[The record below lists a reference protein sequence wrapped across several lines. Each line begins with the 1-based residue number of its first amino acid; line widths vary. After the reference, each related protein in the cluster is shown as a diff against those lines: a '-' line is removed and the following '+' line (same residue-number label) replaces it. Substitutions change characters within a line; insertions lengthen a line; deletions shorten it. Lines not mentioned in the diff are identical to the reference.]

1 MRSLSLPRTRLAF
14 AALAASLLAVSG
26 VLAATAEKIP
36 GQSAS
41 GLDRHVESIAG
52 NLPIVLT
59 APHGGRLR
67 PDAIP
72 NRTEGVTDMDANT
85 QELARAVAAE
95 FFART
100 GRHVALV
107 ASQLHR
113 IKLDPNRELKEAAQG
128 SAIAERA
135 WREYHAAIEAAL
147 AAAVARHGFAFL
159 VDLHGHAHPI
169 ARLELG
175 YALDAKQLNQTDAAL
190 DAAGLVAV
198 STLRDLHA
206 RRGGSAADLLRGP
219 RSLGAFF
226 AERGFRAVPSPTE
239 PRPGD
244 GPFFSGGYTVRR
256 HCAEPATTKIDG
268 LQIEC
273 HRAGVR
279 DTAENR
285 TRFAQVAA
293 ESLLLFL
300 RERYAFD
307 LAGKK

>member
-1 MRSLSLPRTRLAF
+1 MPLRRLCLALIAIVCAS
-14 AALAASLLAVSG
+14 AAAP
-26 VLAATAEKIP
+26 AEKIP
-36 GQSAS
+36 GQSAF
-41 GLDRHVESIAG
+41 GTDRYVESIAG
-52 NLPIVLT
+52 ELPIVLT

-67 PDAIP
+67 PEAIP

-95 FFART
+95 FLART

-107 ASQLHR
+107 VSHLHR

-128 SAIAERA
+128 SAAAERV
-135 WREYHAAIEAAL
+135 WREYHAAIETAL
-147 AAAVARHGFAFL
+147 SAAVARHGFAFL

-175 YALDAKQLNQTDAAL
+175 YALDAKQLNQTDTAF
-190 DAAGLVAV
+190 DAAGLIAL
-198 STLRDLHA
+198 STLRDLHS
-206 RRGGSAADLLRGP
+206 RLGGSAVDLLRGP

-226 AERGFRAVPSPTE
+226 SERGLPATPSPAE
-239 PRPGD
+239 PQPGD

-256 HCAEPATTKIDG
+256 HCAEPATTKVDG

-285 TRFAQVAA
+285 TRFAQAA
-293 ESLLLFL
+293 TESLLLFL

-307 LAGKK
+307 PSGKK